1 MSRSISL
8 WKLSGIYTHTENP
21 FNILRT
27 NNRAIIVNDLRECC
41 VCVYVLETLHW
52 SQLWQMILAWHHS
65 HEWHPS
71 SLQHCGSLFF
81 KTILFQ
87 LNFPFIIDRQ

>member
-41 VCVYVLETLHW
+41 VCVCIRDPAME
-52 SQLWQMILAWHHS
+52 LA
-65 HEWHPS
+65 
-71 SLQHCGSLFF
+71 LANDIGMA
-81 KTILFQ
+81 
-87 LNFPFIIDRQ
+87 PFT